1 MKNISILSILCLFF
15 VFCNDNSS
23 KKEQK
28 TNKNTTSEKKS
39 IVKEEKKE
47 VKQEEITLNTDNAIP
62 FLYEYEKNN
71 PENKVRIIT
80 DLGNIDIELYKETPY
95 HRANFIFLAKQGYFD
110 GTCFYRIVYN
120 SRRKF

>member
-23 KKEQK
+23 KKELK

-39 IVKEEKKE
+39 IVKKEKKE
-47 VKQEEITLNTDNAIP
+47 AKQEEITLNTDNAIP

-95 HRANFIFLAKQGYFD
+95 RRANFIFLAK
-110 GTCFYRIVYN
+110 
-120 SRRKF
+120 